1 MSSKRRRPPRQQKSE
16 PRLHDT
22 VRLSADGLA
31 KVLGDL
37 EARVMQV
44 VWKLGVPVPA
54 RAVHREVVR
63 RHPVAL
69 LTVVTVLNKLVAKG
83 LLTRAKQDDLLH
95 YEARL
100 SEEEFMTHA
109 SRRVVE
115 GILSFGP
122 EAVTASF
129 VDVLAE
135 QDPEQLA
142 EMARLIRRRLR
153 SREE

>member
-1 MSSKRRRPPRQQKSE
+1 M
-16 PRLHDT
+16 
-22 VRLSADGLA
+22 
-31 KVLGDL
+31 
-37 EARVMQV
+37 
-44 VWKLGVPVPA
+44 
-54 RAVHREVVR
+54 
-63 RHPVAL
+63 
-69 LTVVTVLNKLVAKG
+69 AKG

-100 SEEEFMTHA
+100 SEEEFMAHA

>member
-1 MSSKRRRPPRQQKSE
+1 MTPRSKKLDSPAA
-16 PRLHDT
+16 PRLQDT
-22 VRLSADGLA
+22 VRLSASGLA

-37 EARVMQV
+37 EARVMQA
-44 VWKLGVPVPA
+44 VWDIGRAVPA
-54 RAVHREVVR
+54 RTVHERIARE
-63 RHPVAL
+63 HSIAIH
-69 LTVVTVLNKLVAKG
+69 TVITVLNKLVEKG
-83 LLTRAKQDDLLH
+83 LLQREKQGELLH
-95 YEARL
+95 FAPRL
-100 SEEEFMTHA
+100 TEEEFRAQA

-142 EMARLIRRRLR
+142 ELGRLIRRRLK
-153 SREE
+153 EKGEP

>member
-1 MSSKRRRPPRQQKSE
+1 MTPRSKKLDSPAA
-16 PRLHDT
+16 PRLQDT
-22 VRLSADGLA
+22 VRLSASGLA

-37 EARVMQV
+37 EARVMQA
-44 VWKLGVPVPA
+44 VWDIGRAVPA
-54 RAVHREVVR
+54 RTVYERIARE
-63 RHPVAL
+63 HSIAIH
-69 LTVVTVLNKLVAKG
+69 TVITVLNKLVEKG
-83 LLTRAKQDDLLH
+83 LLQREKQGELLH
-95 YEARL
+95 FAPRL
-100 SEEEFMTHA
+100 TEEEFRAQA

-142 EMARLIRRRLR
+142 ELGRLIRRRLK
-153 SREE
+153 EKGEP

>member
-1 MSSKRRRPPRQQKSE
+1 MSKRRRPPPQVRE

-22 VRLSADGLA
+22 VRLSAEGLA

-37 EARVMQV
+37 EARVMQA
-44 VWKLGVPVPA
+44 VWKLAVPSPA

-83 LLTRAKQDDLLH
+83 LLTRAKRDDLLH

-100 SEEEFMTHA
+100 SEDEFMAHA

-153 SREE
+153 SREQ

>member
-1 MSSKRRRPPRQQKSE
+1 MSKARRSPRRAQE

-37 EARVMQV
+37 EARVMKA
-44 VWKLGVPVPA
+44 VWKLGAPSPA

-83 LLTRAKQDDLLH
+83 LLARAKRDDLLH

-100 SEEEFMTHA
+100 TEEELMAHA

-115 GILSFGP
+115 GILSLGP
-122 EAVTASF
+122 EAVAASF
-129 VDVLAE
+129 IDVLAE

-153 SREE
+153 AQED